1 MNIGIVGLGLIGGSL
16 ARAIKSNTAH
26 TVWGADASRPV
37 VYRAKL
43 LEVID
48 EELTQERVADCDILL
63 LAIYPRDTV
72 AWVRDHAPRIQR
84 GAVVVDCAGVKQAV
98 CAPCWEAAEE
108 NGFTFIGG
116 HPMEGMAKLGFENS
130 RRDLFVN
137 ASLILVP
144 HRDLDIEAMKKVKD
158 VFDAIGFTRYEIAT
172 PERHDRI
179 IALTSQLAHVVS
191 SAYVKSPA
199 AREHRG
205 FSAGSFRD
213 MTRVAFLNEAMWA
226 ELFLLNRE
234 ALHQE
239 IAGFMERLKAY
250 DDALVAGDE
259 DRMTALLREGR
270 ETKADLDR
278 EDRDQWRQCM

>member
-1 MNIGIVGLGLIGGSL
+1 MKIGIVGLGLIGGSL
-16 ARAIKSNTAH
+16 ARAIKANTAH
-26 TVWGADASRPV
+26 TVWGTDLQRPV

-48 EELTQERVADCDILL
+48 EELTEDRVGSCDIVI

-72 AWVRDHAPRIQR
+72 EWVRTHATVIQK

-98 CAPCWEAAEE
+98 CEPCWEMAQQH
-108 NGFTFIGG
+108 GFTFIGG
-116 HPMEGMAKLGFENS
+116 HPMEGVAKLGFENS
-130 RRDLFVN
+130 RRDMFVN
-137 ASLILVP
+137 ASMILVP
-144 HRDLDIEAMKKVKD
+144 HRDLDIETMKKVKD

-172 PERHDRI
+172 PEKHDRI

-191 SAYVKSPA
+191 SAYVKSPTA
-199 AREHRG
+199 HEHRG

-234 ALHQE
+234 DLHRE
-239 IAGFMERLKAY
+239 IMGLIERLQEY
-250 DDALVAGDE
+250 DDALTAGDE
-259 DRMTALLREGR
+259 AKMAELLRQGR
-270 ETKADLDR
+270 DIKAELDR
-278 EDRDQWRQCM
+278 EERE

>member
-16 ARAIKSNTAH
+16 ARAIRANTAH
-26 TVWGADASRPV
+26 TVWGADLQRPV

-48 EELTQERVADCDILL
+48 EELTEDRVGACDILI
-63 LAIYPRDTV
+63 LALFPRDTV
-72 AWVRDHAPRIQR
+72 EWVRSHAAAIQK

-98 CAPCWEAAEE
+98 CAPCWEVAEQ

-116 HPMEGMAKLGFENS
+116 HPMEGVAKLGFENS
-130 RRDLFVN
+130 RRDMFVN
-137 ASLILVP
+137 ASMILVP
-144 HRDLDIEAMKKVKD
+144 HRDLDIETMKKVKD

-172 PERHDRI
+172 PEKHDRI

-191 SAYVKSPA
+191 SAYVKSPTA
-199 AREHRG
+199 PEHRG

-213 MTRVAFLNEAMWA
+213 MTRVAFLNERMWA

-234 ALHQE
+234 DLRREIRGLIDRLEEYDAAL
-239 IAGFMERLKAY
+239 A
-250 DDALVAGDE
+250 AGDE
-259 DRMTALLREGR
+259 EKMAALLREGR
-270 ETKADLDR
+270 EIKAELDR
-278 EDRDQWRQCM
+278 EDRE

>member
-1 MNIGIVGLGLIGGSL
+1 MKIGIVGLGLIGGSL
-16 ARAIKSNTAH
+16 ARAIKANTAH
-26 TVWGADASRPV
+26 TVWGTDLQRPV

-48 EELTQERVADCDILL
+48 EELTEDRVGSCDIVI

-72 AWVRDHAPRIQR
+72 EWVRTHAAVIQR
-84 GAVVVDCAGVKQAV
+84 GAVVVDCAGVKRAV
-98 CAPCWEAAEE
+98 CEPCWEMAEQ

-116 HPMEGMAKLGFENS
+116 HPMEGVAKLGFENS
-130 RRDLFVN
+130 RRDMFVN
-137 ASLILVP
+137 ASMILVP
-144 HRDLDIEAMKKVKD
+144 HRDLDIETMKKVKD

-172 PERHDRI
+172 PEKHDRI

-191 SAYVKSPA
+191 SAYVKSPTA
-199 AREHRG
+199 HEHRG

-234 ALHQE
+234 DLHREITGLIGRLQE
-239 IAGFMERLKAY
+239 Y
-250 DDALVAGDE
+250 DDALTAGDE
-259 DRMTALLREGR
+259 AKMAELLRQGR
-270 ETKADLDR
+270 EIKAELDR
-278 EDRDQWRQCM
+278 EERE

>member
-1 MNIGIVGLGLIGGSL
+1 MKIGIVGLGLIGGSL
-16 ARAIKSNTAH
+16 ARAIKANTAH
-26 TVWGADASRPV
+26 TVWGTDLQRPV

-48 EELTQERVADCDILL
+48 EELTEDRVGSCDIVI

-72 AWVRDHAPRIQR
+72 EWVRTHAAVIQR
-84 GAVVVDCAGVKQAV
+84 GAVVVDCAGVKRAV
-98 CAPCWEAAEE
+98 CEPCWEMAEQ

-116 HPMEGMAKLGFENS
+116 HPMEGVAKLGFENS
-130 RRDLFVN
+130 RRDMFVN
-137 ASLILVP
+137 ASMILVP
-144 HRDLDIEAMKKVKD
+144 HRDLDIETMKKVKD

-172 PERHDRI
+172 PEKHDRI

-191 SAYVKSPA
+191 SAYVKSPTA
-199 AREHRG
+199 HEHRG

-234 ALHQE
+234 DLHRE
-239 IAGFMERLKAY
+239 ITGLIERLQEY
-250 DDALVAGDE
+250 DDALTAGDE
-259 DRMTALLREGR
+259 AKMAELLRQGR
-270 ETKADLDR
+270 EIKAELDR
-278 EDRDQWRQCM
+278 EERE